1 MIYDIE
7 EELNKYALAKNNLS
21 KVPANQWKETAVVT
35 NDNGRTYKAGIVNGV
50 SFELQPDEE
59 ENPVVA
65 DNQSNPSMQ
74 FDPEGTGYDLDIAK
88 RLNFKPSNIKDENF
102 GHLQSAAPISE
113 LVNAGIITEQDLL
126 KFGIP
131 ENSSMLLK
139 GMAHESVDKELNAP
153 HNLEYKKINTPLGE
167 RYIGF
172 PKQEGPLPRIVGDT
186 TKATARAAATVGE
199 NTTSLVSNILGA
211 PGDLANYI
219 AKTYPQ
225 VFQNIAPYITPG
237 GVPMQDD
244 VDVRGTEFAKN
255 PNENFNTFLG
265 GEDINNKIQSVYSW
279 IDTNLM
285 GNNPIDT
292 WIAEPYNYE
301 TYGNITEGLM
311 QFVIPAVPA
320 AKLVKAGDMIVNGMV
335 TLSPMVRGMT
345 WGALADM
352 VAFPA
357 QEELLMKN
365 FAEYFAGKTPE
376 ERSKFANE
384 IISTFEKNPNHPEIY
399 NQLKNT
405 IDGFV
410 IGGLI
415 EGALGT
421 TPFIK
426 NVLRAAKAVNWKEL
440 LDRVEFDPNTLSMG
454 GLGGIRIR
462 GAGDNNPPGPIISN
476 EPFYSVVEETVNNL
490 SMEKGSGQ
498 QIFNTIKNSAGVK
511 PEELKW
517 LGLETFLKDK
527 KTVTKQEV
535 LDHINANRLQVE
547 EVDYTY
553 DGPMAYDDID
563 IRLEPTE
570 DQAFISEEIN
580 YIYDNIFEQDIS
592 DFPETLKEM
601 LEADLISKADEVYLL
616 DEFNK
621 NGTANIFDFQNTQT
635 KDFVNKFEN
644 LVQEKATERYND
656 FPTYEWRDFDTSYRI
671 MGNEETGFIATDADH
686 KIIPLSDEFNLNSTI
701 DEVKMHMADSGWL
714 DYEGHK
720 PKHTD
725 YQFGEKGV
733 DFENPREFVI
743 HGPDLEGNAFVQG
756 HYPEENAFFHYRTN
770 DRITKDGKRT
780 LFVEEIQSDL
790 HQSARDRGYQNIDK
804 IGDAMYAKEQAEQNL
819 LKLQEKE
826 RAWLDKNLLMRT
838 SPSDTIRDNQFS
850 KPVYS
855 FKPSSSLTVP
865 YSDAKMQKLQ
875 KEFSKFIE
883 EKENL
888 TIIDRE
894 AGDALYAARQGVIDA
909 PLKTSWHETAFR
921 RIVRRAAEEGY
932 DSVTWT
938 PGSMQSARYSGRAPE
953 GMSGFYDKMIKN
965 YAEKWGKKYGAKVSV
980 TNITRSG
987 EPVEV
992 WEFTIS
998 PELKETVLEKGV
1010 PFYAVP
1016 PAAVGAEQLIN
1027 QETQDNTI

>member
-1 MIYDIE
+1 MIYNIE
-7 EELNKYALAKNNLS
+7 EELNKYELAKNDFS
-21 KVPANQWKETAVVT
+21 KVPADKWEHTEVLT
-35 NDNGRTYKAGIVNGV
+35 DLNGKPYTVGIKDGV
-50 SFELQPDEE
+50 SWKLQSDEE
-59 ENPVVA
+59 EMPVVA
-65 DNQSNPSMQ
+65 
-74 FDPEGTGYDLDIAK
+74 
-88 RLNFKPSNIKDENF
+88 
-102 GHLQSAAPISE
+102 SAP
-113 LVNAGIITEQDLL
+113 NITEIEKQNQIALKQD
-126 KFGIP
+126 
-131 ENSSMLLK
+131 
-139 GMAHESVDKELNAP
+139 
-153 HNLEYKKINTPLGE
+153 INTPNVE
-167 RYIGF
+167 
-172 PKQEGPLPRIVGDT
+172 EGPLPGIVGDT
-186 TKATARAAATVGE
+186 SKAFTRAAATVGE
-199 NTTSLVSNILGA
+199 NTTSLVANVLGA
-211 PGDLANYI
+211 PGDLGNYLARLAGNKDYEGI
-219 AKTYPQ
+219 VPGSEAINNT
-225 VFQNIAPYITPG
+225 FQNA
-237 GVPMQDD
+237 
-244 VDVRGTEFAKN
+244 
-255 PNENFNTFLG
+255 L
-265 GEDINNKIQSVYSW
+265 SW

-292 WIAEPYNYE
+292 WAAEPYNNE
-301 TYGNITEGLM
+301 TFGTLTEGLA
-311 QFVIPAVPA
+311 QFIIPAVPA
-320 AKLVKAGDMIVNGMV
+320 AKLVKAGDIIVNGMV
-335 TLSPMVRGMT
+335 SLSPMVRGYM
-345 WGALADM
+345 WGAIADTL
-352 VAFPA
+352 AFPA
-357 QEELLMKN
+357 NEELITKRL
-365 FAEYFAGKTPE
+365 AEYFVGKTPE
-376 ERSKFANE
+376 ERTEFANQVMG
-384 IISTFEKNPNHPEIY
+384 IFEKNPENAEIF
-399 NQLKNT
+399 NTLKT
-405 IDGFV
+405 TSEGLI
-410 IGGLI
+410 IGGI
-415 EGALGT
+415 VDGT
-421 TPFIK
+421 LRSIPFIK
-426 NVLRAAKAVNWKEL
+426 TAIRAAKGINWKEL
-440 LDRVEFDPNTLSMG
+440 YDRIEFDPNTLSSG
-454 GLGGIRIR
+454 GLGGIRFR
-462 GAGDNNPPGPIISN
+462 GVGDNNPPGPIISN

-490 SMEKGSGQ
+490 PMEKGSGQ

-527 KTVTKQEV
+527 KTITKQEV

-553 DGPMAYDDID
+553 DGPVGYDEID

-570 DQAFISEEIN
+570 DQDFISEEIN
-580 YIYDNIFEQDIS
+580 FIYDSIFDQDIG

-621 NGTANIFDFQNTQT
+621 NGTANIFDFENTQT
-635 KDFVNKFEN
+635 KDFVNKFEI
-644 LVQEKATERYND
+644 LVTEKATERYND
-656 FPTYEWRDFDTSYRI
+656 FPYYEWVDDNSGYRI
-671 MGNEETGFIATDADH
+671 IGNEEVGFAAQNGNGDYV
-686 KIIPLSDEFNLNSTI
+686 KLLDEFNLNSTI
-701 DEVKMHMADSGWL
+701 DDVKMDMADNGFL
-714 DYEGHK
+714 DYEGLK

-725 YQFGEKGV
+725 YQFGEKGI

-743 HGPDLEGNAFVQG
+743 HGPDLEGNTFVQDA
-756 HYPEENAFFHYRTN
+756 HYREENPFFHYRTN

-790 HQSARDRGYQNIDK
+790 HQTARDQGYQNIDK

-838 SPSDTIRDNQFS
+838 PTGSLPPFVPRTGTIM
-850 KPVYS
+850 
-855 FKPSSSLTVP
+855 
-865 YSDAKMQKLQ
+865 SDAKMQKLK
-875 KEFSKFIE
+875 KEFNKFIE

-888 TIIDRE
+888 NIINHKARD
-894 AGDALYAARQGVIDA
+894 DLSLARQGVIDA

-1010 PFYAVP
+1010 PFYGI